1 MLPIIGRE
9 TIRKWII
16 DSRVRKKRTGFDMSS
31 TRIILL
37 HGAMPLMQ
45 ERFDTLRNI

>member
-1 MLPIIGRE
+1 MLPIARRE
-9 TIRKWII
+9 TICTRII
-16 DSRVRKKRTGFDMSS
+16 ESRVRKKRTGFDMSS